1 MKVIQTVIRGQQ
13 TGPLIFFVEDFMD
26 VYRVVYA
33 PFDRWLLAD
42 RVTDNLPMSC
52 VKSTDISPVSV
63 ASSGHVTLCS
73 HEEFRRRCIKW
84 LRKKERND
92 HPPVAVLATGDDN
105 G

>member
-1 MKVIQTVIRGQQ
+1 MKVMQTVIRGQQ

-52 VKSTDISPVSV
+52 VTSTDISPR
-63 ASSGHVTLCS
+63 AEHGTLCS
-73 HEEFRRRCIKW
+73 HEEFRKRCIKW
-84 LRKKERND
+84 LR
-92 HPPVAVLATGDDN
+92 
-105 G
+105 